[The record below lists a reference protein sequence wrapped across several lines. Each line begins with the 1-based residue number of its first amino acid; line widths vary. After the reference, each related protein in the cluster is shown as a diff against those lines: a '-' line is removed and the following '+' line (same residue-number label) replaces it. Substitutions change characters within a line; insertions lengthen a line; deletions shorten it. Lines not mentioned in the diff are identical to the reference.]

1 MEAAKFSIYES
12 GDDYKGLD
20 ESLQP
25 DLEAHEGPL
34 TLNEQS
40 ELARREQ
47 NIARGLHIWRE
58 VGASLCVIRDKRLYR
73 GKYDSFEEYLAAK
86 WGVSRREGYRLIEA
100 AKVAHNVQP
109 STQPQPTTAAAPGA
123 DDSTRRRRAPRD
135 PIANADAPRGT
146 NSLGTPFLS
155 RAAARA
161 LSRYTEDTQRRV
173 WARLTTGETP
183 NMEPTADD
191 VREAAS
197 KMLIEDAH
205 RILSKK
211 LPPKDQAMIGN
222 DDTEKLEKAARK
234 RATKEKLEKDRAK
247 LVRWAE
253 KFARH
258 VDRMERS
265 GEWPQLKG
273 LGAKAAALEGE
284 VKVRLAGRG

>member
-1 MEAAKFSIYES
+1 MSAQLSIY
-12 GDDYKGLD
+12 GDDDYKNLD
-20 ESLQP
+20 ESLRP
-25 DLEAHEGPL
+25 DLETHEGPL
-34 TLNEQS
+34 TLNEKS
-40 ELARREQ
+40 ELAKHEQ
-47 NIARGLHIWRE
+47 SINRGIHVWRE
-58 VGASLCVIRDKRLYR
+58 VGVALCAIRDKKLYR
-73 GKYDSFEEYLAAK
+73 DKYDTFPEYLATK
-86 WGVSRREGYRLIEA
+86 WGVSKSEAYRLIEA

-109 STQPQPTTAAAPGA
+109 TTATAAEPGA
-123 DDSTRRRRAPRD
+123 DPSKPATTATAARRRD

-155 RAAARA
+155 HAAARA

-211 LPPKDQAMIGN
+211 LPPRDQAMIGN